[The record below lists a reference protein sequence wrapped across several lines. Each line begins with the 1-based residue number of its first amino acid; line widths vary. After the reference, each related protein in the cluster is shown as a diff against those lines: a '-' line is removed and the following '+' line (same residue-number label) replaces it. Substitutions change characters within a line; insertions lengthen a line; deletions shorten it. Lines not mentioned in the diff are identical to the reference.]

1 MSPQPLNESV
11 TKAWHDRTR
20 AGLTAASE
28 LIHNECAYCEFG
40 TVVVI
45 DLDRFSQLI
54 VRVGVRSGQ
63 VLLDN
68 IELALAHATTD
79 LGSSVALGGDQFLV
93 VVPGRCFV
101 NIAPLLLSTVSAARV
116 FRRGWPRC
124 VTASAG
130 VASWPTHGETCGA
143 AVAAA
148 ARALEIAKAAGGNR
162 WAVAVDPSSPAH
174 C

>member
-1 MSPQPLNESV
+1 MV
-11 TKAWHDRTR
+11 R
-20 AGLTAASE
+20 AGA
-28 LIHNECAYCEFG
+28 
-40 TVVVI
+40 
-45 DLDRFSQLI
+45 
-54 VRVGVRSGQ
+54 RSAQG
-63 VLLDN
+63 LLDK
-68 IELALAHATTD
+68 IERALAHATTD

-93 VVPGRCFV
+93 VVPDRCFV
-101 NIAPLLLSTVSAARV
+101 DIAPLLLSAVRGARV

-162 WAVAVDPSSPAH
+162 WAVAVDPSSSAPY
-174 C
+174 